1 MDMRRL
7 VGRNVRR
14 ARDAAGLSQ
23 EKLAEAAGVSQQYLS
38 GVETGKRNV
47 TVVTL
52 YFLAEQLKVGVPDL
66 VTPDAEA
73 LAEPEARTKRPRRS
87 S

>member
-23 EKLAEAAGVSQQYLS
+23 EKLAEAADLSQQYLS
-38 GVETGKRNV
+38 SLETGRRNP
-47 TVVTL
+47 TVLTL
-52 YFLAEQLKVGVPDL
+52 YFLAEQLNVRVTDL
-66 VTPDAEA
+66 VAPDPEA
-73 LAEPEARTKRPRRS
+73 LAEPSSPAPRPRKVI
-87 S
+87 